1 MMDDDALLIQEDKG
15 SKEEWVFDSGC
26 SHHICARR
34 EWFSCCKECEGNM
47 VIIPND
53 KRVKVARI
61 GEVTMKLHNGRIRNL
76 AQVRYV
82 PKLNRNL
89 ISLGKLVDL
98 GHTVIMKNGSLE
110 VNKRDLVI
118 LKGWKDKRNL
128 FVLDGG
134 VFDQGEALADGRRC
148 LDGDR

>member
-1 MMDDDALLIQEDKG
+1 MCQ
-15 SKEEWVFDSGC
+15 
-26 SHHICARR
+26 
-34 EWFSCCKECEGNM
+34 
-47 VIIPND
+47 
-53 KRVKVARI
+53 
-61 GEVTMKLHNGRIRNL
+61 
-76 AQVRYV
+76 
-82 PKLNRNL
+82 KLNRNL

-110 VNKRDLVI
+110 VTKRDLVI

-134 VFDQGEALADGRRC
+134 VFVQGEALADGRRY